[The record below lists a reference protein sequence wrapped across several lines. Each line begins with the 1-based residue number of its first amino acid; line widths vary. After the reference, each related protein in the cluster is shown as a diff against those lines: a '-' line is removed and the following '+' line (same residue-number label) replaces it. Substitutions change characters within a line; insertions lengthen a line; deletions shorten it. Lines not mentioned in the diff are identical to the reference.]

1 MRNNN
6 LSNHILYV
14 SATMVGICMTMLSI
28 IQLIPKEAISRWVD
42 DALSLDSMLFL
53 ASTLLSY
60 WALRHELK
68 SDNYERTAD
77 LVFLAGMILLVMTGF
92 GLVSLEFF
100 GFKGKLL

>member
-14 SATMVGICMTMLSI
+14 SATMVGVCMTMLSI
-28 IQLIPKEAISRWVD
+28 IQLIPKAVVSRWVD
-42 DALSLDSMLFL
+42 DALSLDSMFFL

-60 WALRHELK
+60 WALRHEMV
-68 SDNYERTAD
+68 SDKYERAAD
-77 LVFLAGMILLVMTGF
+77 LVFLAGMIVLVMTGF

-100 GFKGKLL
+100 GLKGTPQ